1 MTYINQK
8 RTRIS
13 FAVWW
18 SVFTVIGVCLHFSN
32 VPFGVHV
39 LGSLLG
45 FHVPQCSLYYT
56 VLFGYFMDKAE
67 WCLLWWLILAVFVV
81 LWIVD
86 LVRINRSGMF
96 EYLILGDRITALGM
110 LILTS
115 IVGDVDFED
124 VKDKCSYITPVPG
137 GVGPMTIAMLMQN
150 TLTAAKKFA
159 QN

>member
-1 MTYINQK
+1 MTYINRK

-18 SVFTVIGVCLHFSN
+18 SVFTVMGVCLHFSN

-45 FHVPQCSLYYT
+45 FHVPQCSLYYA
-56 VLFGYFMDKAE
+56 VLFGYFMDRAE
-67 WCLLWWLILAVFVV
+67 WCLLWFLILAVFLV
-81 LWIVD
+81 LWIVA

-115 IVGDVDFED
+115 IVGDVDFSIAWVFCAALAFEIFLCGWLLRRY
-124 VKDKCSYITPVPG
+124 KKLPTRQAVP
-137 GVGPMTIAMLMQN
+137 T
-150 TLTAAKKFA
+150 
-159 QN
+159 

>member
-1 MTYINQK
+1 MTYMNQK
-8 RTRIS
+8 TARIS

-18 SVFTVIGVCLHFSN
+18 SVFTVIGVCIHFSD
-32 VPFGVHV
+32 VSFGIHV

-45 FHVPQCSLYYT
+45 FHIPTCTPYYT
-56 VLFGYFMDKAE
+56 VLFGYFMDRAE

-81 LWIVD
+81 LWIVA

-115 IVGDVDFED
+115 IVGDVDLSIGWIYAALALEIFLCGWLLRRY
-124 VKDKCSYITPVPG
+124 KKPPTRQAVP
-137 GVGPMTIAMLMQN
+137 A
-150 TLTAAKKFA
+150 
-159 QN
+159 

>member
-1 MTYINQK
+1 MTYINRK

-18 SVFTVIGVCLHFSN
+18 SVFTVMGICLHFSN

-45 FHVPQCSLYYT
+45 FHVPQCSLYYA
-56 VLFGYFMDKAE
+56 VLFGYFMDRAE
-67 WCLLWWLILAVFVV
+67 WCLLWFLILAVFLV
-81 LWIVD
+81 LWIVA

-115 IVGDVDFED
+115 IVSDVDFSIAWIFYAVLALEIFLC
-124 VKDKCSYITPVPG
+124 VWLIRRYKKRPTKQAVP
-137 GVGPMTIAMLMQN
+137 A
-150 TLTAAKKFA
+150 
-159 QN
+159 

>member
-1 MTYINQK
+1 MTYINRK

-18 SVFTVIGVCLHFSN
+18 SVFTVMGVCLHFSN

-56 VLFGYFMDKAE
+56 VLFGYYMDKAE
-67 WCLLWWLILAVFVV
+67 WCLLWWLILAVFAV
-81 LWIVD
+81 LWIVA

-96 EYLILGDRITALGM
+96 EYLIIGDRITALGM

-115 IVGDVDFED
+115 IVSDVDF
-124 VKDKCSYITPVPG
+124 S
-137 GVGPMTIAMLMQN
+137 IAWIFYAVLA
-150 TLTAAKKFA
+150 LEIFLCVWLIRRYKKRPTKQA
-159 QN
+159 TSA

>member
-1 MTYINQK
+1 MTYINRK

-18 SVFTVIGVCLHFSN
+18 SVFTVMGICLHFSN

-45 FHVPQCSLYYT
+45 FHIPTCTLYYT
-56 VLFGYFMDKAE
+56 VLFGYYMDKAE

-81 LWIVD
+81 LWIVA

-115 IVGDVDFED
+115 IVGDVDFSIAWVFFAVLALEIFLC
-124 VKDKCSYITPVPG
+124 VWLIRRYKKRPTKQAVP
-137 GVGPMTIAMLMQN
+137 A
-150 TLTAAKKFA
+150 
-159 QN
+159 

>member
-45 FHVPQCSLYYT
+45 FHIPTCTPYYT
-56 VLFGYFMDKAE
+56 VLFGYYMDKAE

-81 LWIVD
+81 LWIVA

-115 IVGDVDFED
+115 IVGDVDF
-124 VKDKCSYITPVPG
+124 S
-137 GVGPMTIAMLMQN
+137 IAWVFCAALSREIFLCVWLLLRNKKRPEMQV
-150 TLTAAKKFA
+150 AVA
-159 QN
+159 

>member
-1 MTYINQK
+1 MTYMNQK
-8 RTRIS
+8 TARIS

-18 SVFTVIGVCLHFSN
+18 SVFTVIGVCIHFSN

-45 FHVPQCSLYYT
+45 FHIPTCTPYYT
-56 VLFGYFMDKAE
+56 VLFGYFMDRAE

-81 LWIVD
+81 LWIVA

-115 IVGDVDFED
+115 IVGDVDLSIGWIYAALSLEIFLC
-124 VKDKCSYITPVPG
+124 VWLLRRYKKPPTRQAVP
-137 GVGPMTIAMLMQN
+137 A
-150 TLTAAKKFA
+150 
-159 QN
+159 

>member
-45 FHVPQCSLYYT
+45 FHIPTCTPYYT
-56 VLFGYFMDKAE
+56 VLFGYYMDKAE
-67 WCLLWWLILAVFVV
+67 WCLLWL
-81 LWIVD
+81 
-86 LVRINRSGMF
+86 
-96 EYLILGDRITALGM
+96 
-110 LILTS
+110 
-115 IVGDVDFED
+115 
-124 VKDKCSYITPVPG
+124 
-137 GVGPMTIAMLMQN
+137 
-150 TLTAAKKFA
+150 
-159 QN
+159 

>member
-1 MTYINQK
+1 MTYINRK

-18 SVFTVIGVCLHFSN
+18 SVFTVMGVCLHFSN

-56 VLFGYFMDKAE
+56 VLFGYFMDQAE
-67 WCLLWWLILAVFVV
+67 WCLLWFLILAVFLV
-81 LWIVD
+81 LWIVA

-115 IVGDVDFED
+115 IVSDVDF
-124 VKDKCSYITPVPG
+124 S
-137 GVGPMTIAMLMQN
+137 IAWIFYAVLALEIFMCVWL
-150 TLTAAKKFA
+150 LRRYKKPPTRQA
-159 QN
+159 TSA

>member
-1 MTYINQK
+1 MMYINRK

-45 FHVPQCSLYYT
+45 FHVPQCSLYYA
-56 VLFGYFMDKAE
+56 VLFGYFMDRAE
-67 WCLLWWLILAVFVV
+67 WCLLWFLILAVFLV
-81 LWIVD
+81 LWIVA

-115 IVGDVDFED
+115 IVGDVDFSIAWIFYAILALEIFLC
-124 VKDKCSYITPVPG
+124 VWLLRRYKKPPTRQAVP
-137 GVGPMTIAMLMQN
+137 T
-150 TLTAAKKFA
+150 
-159 QN
+159 

>member
-1 MTYINQK
+1 MTYINRK

-18 SVFTVIGVCLHFSN
+18 SVFTVMGVCLHFSN

-56 VLFGYFMDKAE
+56 VLFGYYMDKAE
-67 WCLLWWLILAVFVV
+67 WCLLWWLILAVFAV
-81 LWIVD
+81 LWIVA

-96 EYLILGDRITALGM
+96 EYLIIGDRITALGM

-115 IVGDVDFED
+115 IVSDVDF
-124 VKDKCSYITPVPG
+124 S
-137 GVGPMTIAMLMQN
+137 IAWIFYAVLALEIFMCVWL
-150 TLTAAKKFA
+150 LRRYKKPPTRQA
-159 QN
+159 TSA

>member
-1 MTYINQK
+1 MTYINRK

-67 WCLLWWLILAVFVV
+67 WCLLWWLILAVFLV
-81 LWIVD
+81 LWIVA

-115 IVGDVDFED
+115 IVSDVDF
-124 VKDKCSYITPVPG
+124 S
-137 GVGPMTIAMLMQN
+137 IAWIFYAVLALEIFMCVWL
-150 TLTAAKKFA
+150 LRRYKKPPTRQA
-159 QN
+159 TSA

>member
-45 FHVPQCSLYYT
+45 FHIPTCTSYYT
-56 VLFGYFMDKAE
+56 VLFGYYMDKAE

-81 LWIVD
+81 LWIVA

-115 IVGDVDFED
+115 IVGDVDF
-124 VKDKCSYITPVPG
+124 S
-137 GVGPMTIAMLMQN
+137 IAWVFY
-150 TLTAAKKFA
+150 AALALEIFLCGWQLRRYKKPPTRQA
-159 QN
+159 APA

>member
-45 FHVPQCSLYYT
+45 FHIPTCTPYYT
-56 VLFGYFMDKAE
+56 VLFGYYMDKAE
-67 WCLLWWLILAVFVV
+67 WCLLWWLILAVFLV
-81 LWIVD
+81 LWIVA
-86 LVRINRSGMF
+86 LVRIKRSGMF

-110 LILTS
+110 LILTT
-115 IVGDVDFED
+115 IMGDVDF
-124 VKDKCSYITPVPG
+124 S
-137 GVGPMTIAMLMQN
+137 IAWIYAALALEIFLCGWLLRRYKKRSAMQA
-150 TLTAAKKFA
+150 TSA
-159 QN
+159 

>member
-45 FHVPQCSLYYT
+45 FHIPTCTAYCT
-56 VLFGYFMDKAE
+56 VLFGYFMDRAE
-67 WCLLWWLILAVFVV
+67 WCLLWWLLLAVFVV
-81 LWIVD
+81 LWIVA
-86 LVRINRSGMF
+86 LVRIHRRGMF
-96 EYLILGDRITALGM
+96 EYLVLGDRITTLGI
-110 LILTS
+110 LIITT
-115 IVGDVDFED
+115 IVGDVEL
-124 VKDKCSYITPVPG
+124 S
-137 GVGPMTIAMLMQN
+137 IAWIY
-150 TLTAAKKFA
+150 AALALEIFLCVWLIRRYKKRPTKQA
-159 QN
+159 TSA

>member
-1 MTYINQK
+1 MTYINRK

-18 SVFTVIGVCLHFSN
+18 SVFTVMGVCLHFSN

-45 FHVPQCSLYYT
+45 FHVPQCSLYYA
-56 VLFGYFMDKAE
+56 VLFGYFMDRAE
-67 WCLLWWLILAVFVV
+67 WCLLWFLILAVFLV
-81 LWIVD
+81 LWIVA

-115 IVGDVDFED
+115 IVSDVDFSIAWIFYAVLALEIFLC
-124 VKDKCSYITPVPG
+124 VWLLRRYKKRPTKQAVP
-137 GVGPMTIAMLMQN
+137 T
-150 TLTAAKKFA
+150 
-159 QN
+159 

>member
-18 SVFTVIGVCLHFSN
+18 SVFTVIGVCIYFCSDS
-32 VPFGVHV
+32 FGLRI

-45 FHVPQCSLYYT
+45 FHVPQCSLYYA
-56 VLFGYFMDKAE
+56 VLFGYFMDRAE
-67 WCLLWWLILAVFVV
+67 WCLLWFLILAVFLV
-81 LWIVD
+81 LWIVA

-110 LILTS
+110 LILTT
-115 IVGDVDFED
+115 IVGDVDFS
-124 VKDKCSYITPVPG
+124 VAWIY
-137 GVGPMTIAMLMQN
+137 
-150 TLTAAKKFA
+150 AALALEIFLCGWLFRRYKKRPIKQA
-159 QN
+159 TSA

>member
-45 FHVPQCSLYYT
+45 FHIPTCTSYYT

-81 LWIVD
+81 LWIVA

-96 EYLILGDRITALGM
+96 EYLILGDRITTLGI
-110 LILTS
+110 LIITT
-115 IVGDVDFED
+115 IVGDVDLSIGWIYAALALEIFLCGWLLLRN
-124 VKDKCSYITPVPG
+124 KKRPTRQAVP
-137 GVGPMTIAMLMQN
+137 A
-150 TLTAAKKFA
+150 
-159 QN
+159 

>member
-18 SVFTVIGVCLHFSN
+18 SVFTVMGICLHFSN
-32 VPFGVHV
+32 VSFGVHV

-56 VLFGYFMDKAE
+56 VLFGYFMDRAE
-67 WCLLWWLILAVFVV
+67 WCLLWFLILAVFLV
-81 LWIVD
+81 LWIVA

-115 IVGDVDFED
+115 IVSDVDF
-124 VKDKCSYITPVPG
+124 S
-137 GVGPMTIAMLMQN
+137 IAWIFYAVLA
-150 TLTAAKKFA
+150 LEIFLCVWLLRRYKKPPTRQA
-159 QN
+159 TSA

>member
-1 MTYINQK
+1 MTYINRK

-18 SVFTVIGVCLHFSN
+18 SVFTVMGVCLHFSN

-56 VLFGYFMDKAE
+56 VLFGYFMDRAE
-67 WCLLWWLILAVFVV
+67 WCLLWFLILAVFLV
-81 LWIVD
+81 LWIVA

-115 IVGDVDFED
+115 IVSDVDF
-124 VKDKCSYITPVPG
+124 S
-137 GVGPMTIAMLMQN
+137 IAWIFYAVLA
-150 TLTAAKKFA
+150 LEIFLCGWLLRRYKKPPTRQA
-159 QN
+159 TSA

>member
-1 MTYINQK
+1 MTYINRK

-18 SVFTVIGVCLHFSN
+18 SVFTVMGICLHFSN

-56 VLFGYFMDKAE
+56 VLFGYFMDRAE
-67 WCLLWWLILAVFVV
+67 WCLLWFLILAVFLV
-81 LWIVD
+81 LWIVA
-86 LVRINRSGMF
+86 LVRIDRSGMF

-115 IVGDVDFED
+115 IVSDVDF
-124 VKDKCSYITPVPG
+124 S
-137 GVGPMTIAMLMQN
+137 IAWIFYAVLALEIFMCVWL
-150 TLTAAKKFA
+150 LRRYKKPPTRQA
-159 QN
+159 TSA